1 MNYMLKSP
9 IAFLNTPNIYNLT
22 WASLPLVQTKKV
34 DMWTS
39 LKKYVEKYYSSKSG
53 LELGK
58 RCVVNLLR
66 FQFCFSDSNVK
77 HKGDIVSSLKCL
89 GLLPDRLSYITS
101 LTFSW
106 RRSMRVSNLWIQ
118 YFLTCSLNCTR
129 EWKKLPSNMNMHMTI
144 LLYLWMS
151 SAALKD
157 IIKIVGNCISDVSQA
172 QC

>member
-1 MNYMLKSP
+1 MLCKLLNEDGYVIVAMMPRLINDCDTVSFLSHRYSIKKADIMNYMLKSP

-101 LTFSW
+101 LTFS
-106 RRSMRVSNLWIQ
+106 
-118 YFLTCSLNCTR
+118 
-129 EWKKLPSNMNMHMTI
+129 
-144 LLYLWMS
+144 
-151 SAALKD
+151 
-157 IIKIVGNCISDVSQA
+157 
-172 QC
+172 